1 VAGDSEKLSKDIAF
15 SDYYAERGLA
25 YFKKEDYLHALPD
38 LDNAIRLNANNGR
51 ALKTR
56 GLAYE
61 AKGDPRAE
69 ADLAS
74 AKLFGQ

>member
-1 VAGDSEKLSKDIAF
+1 MTTSTLCV
-15 SDYYAERGLA
+15 
-25 YFKKEDYLHALPD
+25 D
-38 LDNAIRLNANNGR
+38 LDNAIRLNPNNGR

-61 AKGDPRAE
+61 AKGDSRAE

-74 AKLFGQ
+74 AKLLGE

>member
-1 VAGDSEKLSKDIAF
+1 MLC
-15 SDYYAERGLA
+15 
-25 YFKKEDYLHALPD
+25 P
-38 LDNAIRLNANNGR
+38 IRLNPNNGR

-61 AKGDPRAE
+61 AKGDARAT

-74 AKLFGQ
+74 AKLLGE